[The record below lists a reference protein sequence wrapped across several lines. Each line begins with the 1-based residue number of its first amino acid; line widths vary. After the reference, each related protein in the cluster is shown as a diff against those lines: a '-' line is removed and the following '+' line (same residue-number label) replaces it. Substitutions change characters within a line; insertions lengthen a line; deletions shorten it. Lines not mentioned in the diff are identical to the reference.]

1 MYGYLVPDKEKTFAK
16 FLKEDTYTQSYY
28 RETHFDQE
36 SQEGTLTFKHVC
48 TQKKNMKFVFFT
60 DKSRRHYIA
69 NHDISYEFEC
79 IKNELFVTKWLN
91 YKKFSAIWNCLIL
104 QLY

>member
-36 SQEGTLTFKHVC
+36 SQEDTLTFKHVC
-48 TQKKNMKFVFFT
+48 TQKK
-60 DKSRRHYIA
+60 KSRRHYIA
-69 NHDISYEFEC
+69 NHDISYEF
-79 IKNELFVTKWLN
+79 
-91 YKKFSAIWNCLIL
+91 
-104 QLY
+104 